1 MWYIFSN
8 RNKKYF
14 FSSCVK
20 IRIVES
26 GGSRNSMKIDQ
37 NYDEMD
43 LKQKKNRRR
52 KVINGQQLLTRKN

>member
-43 LKQKKNRRR
+43 LKQTKTEGGK
-52 KVINGQQLLTRKN
+52 L